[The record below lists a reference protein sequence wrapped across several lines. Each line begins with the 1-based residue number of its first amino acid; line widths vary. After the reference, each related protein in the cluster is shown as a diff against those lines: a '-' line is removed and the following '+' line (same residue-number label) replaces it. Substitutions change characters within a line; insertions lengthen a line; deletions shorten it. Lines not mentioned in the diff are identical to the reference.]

1 MRMFVFK
8 KINKISN
15 IKHGL
20 FSRNGG
26 LSKGIYRSLNC
37 GINSKDKKDTIL
49 KNRKIALKKLGL
61 EKKKLIIPHQTHSNI
76 VKIVDE
82 NMINKKILADG
93 IITKSNKVSLGILT
107 ADCAPIFFI
116 DIKKEIICAIHAG
129 WKGAKNNIIKN
140 GVKLMLEYGSK
151 LNNIISC
158 IGPCIGKDSYLVK
171 VDFFKQFMSENKINK
186 KFFIKVKKSEFMKF
200 NLISY
205 IKFKTKETGVKNIFY
220 KNFDTYKDKKNFFSY
235 RRSKDKKELD
245 YGRCVSIISLI

>member
-15 IKHGL
+15 IKHGF

-82 NMINKKILADG
+82 NMINKKIL
-93 IITKSNKVSLGILT
+93 II
-107 ADCAPIFFI
+107 
-116 DIKKEIICAIHAG
+116 
-129 WKGAKNNIIKN
+129 
-140 GVKLMLEYGSK
+140 
-151 LNNIISC
+151 
-158 IGPCIGKDSYLVK
+158 
-171 VDFFKQFMSENKINK
+171 
-186 KFFIKVKKSEFMKF
+186 
-200 NLISY
+200 NL
-205 IKFKTKETGVKNIFY
+205 
-220 KNFDTYKDKKNFFSY
+220 
-235 RRSKDKKELD
+235 
-245 YGRCVSIISLI
+245 